1 MGKGAWGSLMG
12 SRFAG
17 PPATDRHVIFRIA
30 HWFYSGLGRCVRACP
45 RSIRGGKGKSRT
57 IGLSMNTR
65 MHIAVSGAVQG
76 VGFRPFVY
84 GLAARLGLAGFVF
97 NEPRGVTI
105 ELEGPREAIDAFLAG
120 LESSPPPLA
129 RIERIETAEIAAA
142 GETGFRIRDSGA
154 YGERSVLVP
163 PDLATCND
171 CLREMA
177 DPSDRRHRYP
187 FINCT
192 NCGPRYTII
201 QDLPYDRARTTM
213 AEFAMC
219 PDCRAEYEDPANRR
233 FHAEPTCCPVCGPR
247 VWLSDRH
254 GAQVPCE
261 EPITEA
267 IARLSEGAIVAI
279 KGLGGFHLACDAA
292 NPEAVALLRARK
304 HRDLKPFAL
313 MVRDTAAAEA
323 ICRFSC
329 AAERRILESA
339 ERPIVLLDKR
349 SGHGLAEGVAPRNPS
364 FGVML
369 PYTPLHHLLM
379 EGPFRAL
386 VMTSGNL
393 SDEPIAHINE
403 DALERLAEL
412 ADCFLLHNRGIHI
425 RTDDSVVRVIAGHV
439 RFLRRSRGY
448 APFPVKLPF
457 DTAGHEILAV
467 GPELNNTV
475 CITRGEYA
483 FLSHHIGDLTN
494 LAAYESFLQ
503 GIDHLQNVLDV
514 HPGVIAHD
522 PHPAYLSTRYVRE
535 QDATKVP
542 VQHHHAHAVSALVE
556 AGHPGPAIA
565 VSFDGLGWGADDL
578 LWGGEVLIV
587 HDYAQYERAG
597 HLEAVPQPGGDAAAK
612 ETPRMAFAYLH
623 AALGDGAIALCRDWF
638 PEYAGQFPVLAQ
650 MIARGVNCPRTTS
663 MGRLFDAAAALLGIC
678 QYNTFH
684 AQAPMEL
691 EAQASLA
698 SDEHGFYDAG
708 LACGGDGV
716 LVIQGGGI
724 IRALVEDRRRH
735 VPVPVC
741 AARFHNAIAHA
752 TLAACERL
760 RIRCGL
766 PDVALSGGVFAN
778 RFLTERLVSL
788 LERQGFTPLLNA
800 AVPPGDGGISLGQA
814 AAAAWSCI
822 HHVPGHSSA
831 DHRD

>member
-1 MGKGAWGSLMG
+1 MG

-154 YGERSVLVP
+154 YGERSGRAAGSGDMQRLP
-163 PDLATCND
+163 ARNG
-171 CLREMA
+171 RS
-177 DPSDRRHRYP
+177 SDRSIAIPSSTVQTADRVTRSFRICP
-187 FINCT
+187 TIAP
-192 NCGPRYTII
+192 GPPWPS
-201 QDLPYDRARTTM
+201 LPCAPIAAPNTKTPRTGGFTLSRRAVRS
-213 AEFAMC
+213 AARAYGC
-219 PDCRAEYEDPANRR
+219 P
-233 FHAEPTCCPVCGPR
+233 
-247 VWLSDRH
+247 DRH
-254 GAQVPCE
+254 GAQVPAKAAHHRGHRA
-261 EPITEA
+261 PF
-267 IARLSEGAIVAI
+267 RGAIVAI

-556 AGHPGPAIA
+556 AGHRPAIA

-578 LWGGEVLIV
+578 LGVAGP
-587 HDYAQYERAG
+587 HCPRPRAVRARR
-597 HLEAVPQPGGDAAAK
+597 HLEAVPQLAA
-612 ETPRMAFAYLH
+612 TPRQRDAPHGLC
-623 AALGDGAIALCRDWF
+623 LSPRGPGDGAIALCRDWF
-638 PEYAGQFPVLAQ
+638 PEHAGQFRAGAK
-650 MIARGVNCPRTTS
+650 IARGVNCPRTTS
-663 MGRLFDAAAALLGIC
+663 MGRLFDAAAALGIC

-684 AQAPMEL
+684 AQA
-691 EAQASLA
+691 
-698 SDEHGFYDAG
+698 HGTRSPGESG
-708 LACGGDGV
+708 L
-716 LVIQGGGI
+716 
-724 IRALVEDRRRH
+724 R
-735 VPVPVC
+735 
-741 AARFHNAIAHA
+741 
-752 TLAACERL
+752 
-760 RIRCGL
+760 
-766 PDVALSGGVFAN
+766 
-778 RFLTERLVSL
+778 
-788 LERQGFTPLLNA
+788 
-800 AVPPGDGGISLGQA
+800 
-814 AAAAWSCI
+814 
-822 HHVPGHSSA
+822 
-831 DHRD
+831 

>member
-1 MGKGAWGSLMG
+1 MPRVTTRVIFRLIRDAAESYTITLKRSQLTPPVTDEGAFGFGLELCEAAMGSIRDGGQDDGKGAWGSLMG

-17 PPATDRHVIFRIA
+17 SPAADRSVIF
-30 HWFYSGLGRCVRACP
+30 GLPIGSIPARRCARLPALHC
-45 RSIRGGKGKSRT
+45 GGKGKSRT

-213 AEFAMC
+213 AEFDMC

-313 MVRDTAAAEA
+313 MVGTAVAGPSAGSRA
-323 ICRFSC
+323 QPNAGFS
-329 AAERRILESA
+329 S
-339 ERPIVLLDKR
+339 PPN
-349 SGHGLAEGVAPRNPS
+349 AP
-364 FGVML
+364 
-369 PYTPLHHLLM
+369 
-379 EGPFRAL
+379 
-386 VMTSGNL
+386 
-393 SDEPIAHINE
+393 
-403 DALERLAEL
+403 
-412 ADCFLLHNRGIHI
+412 
-425 RTDDSVVRVIAGHV
+425 
-439 RFLRRSRGY
+439 
-448 APFPVKLPF
+448 
-457 DTAGHEILAV
+457 
-467 GPELNNTV
+467 
-475 CITRGEYA
+475 
-483 FLSHHIGDLTN
+483 
-494 LAAYESFLQ
+494 
-503 GIDHLQNVLDV
+503 
-514 HPGVIAHD
+514 
-522 PHPAYLSTRYVRE
+522 
-535 QDATKVP
+535 
-542 VQHHHAHAVSALVE
+542 
-556 AGHPGPAIA
+556 
-565 VSFDGLGWGADDL
+565 
-578 LWGGEVLIV
+578 
-587 HDYAQYERAG
+587 
-597 HLEAVPQPGGDAAAK
+597 
-612 ETPRMAFAYLH
+612 
-623 AALGDGAIALCRDWF
+623 
-638 PEYAGQFPVLAQ
+638 
-650 MIARGVNCPRTTS
+650 
-663 MGRLFDAAAALLGIC
+663 
-678 QYNTFH
+678 
-684 AQAPMEL
+684 
-691 EAQASLA
+691 
-698 SDEHGFYDAG
+698 
-708 LACGGDGV
+708 
-716 LVIQGGGI
+716 
-724 IRALVEDRRRH
+724 
-735 VPVPVC
+735 
-741 AARFHNAIAHA
+741 
-752 TLAACERL
+752 
-760 RIRCGL
+760 
-766 PDVALSGGVFAN
+766 
-778 RFLTERLVSL
+778 
-788 LERQGFTPLLNA
+788 
-800 AVPPGDGGISLGQA
+800 
-814 AAAAWSCI
+814 SCC
-822 HHVPGHSSA
+822 
-831 DHRD
+831 